1 MEYHK
6 TKQNKQMG
14 KIISQIFIS
23 FFLLFF
29 SSNIIAQETL
39 TLKQCIE
46 RAIEKNISIKQ
57 SQADLESTILN
68 KNTAMANFLP
78 SLNLGSSH
86 SWNIGL
92 NQNITTG
99 ILENM
104 TTRSASMNANLGID
118 LLNGL
123 QNIQQLYLANLSIL
137 ASQYQLEDMKENI
150 SLLVANSYLQILFNR
165 ESLGVQQ
172 SQLNVA
178 NEELIIAQE
187 RLKTGIIPQGDVLE
201 IEANV
206 ATIEQNVVVAEN
218 NYQLSKIA
226 LAQLLLISDIEN
238 FEIAREIANT
248 PESTILNASVN
259 AIYKTAVAK
268 RSDVKLAETNLK
280 IAKKNLAISKGS
292 LFPNLTG
299 FYSYNSRVLF
309 DVPTT
314 LSHQLDVNAGRNFG
328 LQLSIPIFNG
338 MANNTNVRRSKIA
351 IQKSTYALEQVRLD
365 LENTIN
371 QAYNDAKG
379 SLKAYQAAK
388 KTLKARKLTYEY
400 AKERFDNGAMNTF
413 NFLQAGQKYEAAQSE
428 LIKTKYN
435 YIFKLKVLEFYFGES
450 SL

>member
-1 MEYHK
+1 M
-6 TKQNKQMG
+6 
-14 KIISQIFIS
+14 KILKLSTL
-23 FFLLFF
+23 LLFL
-29 SSNIIAQETL
+29 SISTQAQEVWTL
-39 TLKQCIE
+39 EKCVK
-46 RAIEKNISIKQ
+46 RAIDKNISIKQ
-57 SQADLESTILN
+57 SQADLKSTALG
-68 KNTAMANFLP
+68 KTTAIATFLP

-86 SWNIGL
+86 SWNVGL

-104 TTRSASMNANLGID
+104 TTRSASMNANVGVD
-118 LLNGL
+118 LFNGL
-123 QNIQQLYLANLSIL
+123 QNIQQLYRANLSIL
-137 ASQYQLEDMKENI
+137 ASQYQLADMKENI

-218 NYQLSKIA
+218 NYQLSKIS
-226 LAQLLLISDIEN
+226 LAQLLLISEIDN
-238 FEIAREIANT
+238 FEIAQETAII
-248 PESTILNASVN
+248 PESTMLNTNVN
-259 AIYKTAVAK
+259 SIYLTAVAK
-268 RSDVKLAETNLK
+268 RNDVKLAETNLK
-280 IAKKNLAISKGS
+280 IAKKDLAISRGNALPKLSGS
-292 LFPNLTG
+292 
-299 FYSYNSRVLF
+299 YSYNSGVLF
-309 DVPTT
+309 NGPNDDSNILAFPAK
-314 LSHQLDVNAGRNFG
+314 AGQVFG

-338 MANNTNVRRSKIA
+338 MANNTNIRRSKIA

-379 SLKAYQAAK
+379 SLKAYQAAE
-388 KTLKARKLTYEY
+388 KTLKARKLAYEY
-400 AKERFDNGAMNTF
+400 AKERFDNGGMNTF

-435 YIFKLKVLEFYFGES
+435 YIFKLKVLEFYFGEA

>member
-1 MEYHK
+1 M
-6 TKQNKQMG
+6 
-14 KIISQIFIS
+14 KILKLSTL
-23 FFLLFF
+23 LLFL
-29 SSNIIAQETL
+29 SINTQAQEVWTL
-39 TLKQCIE
+39 EKCVK
-46 RAIEKNISIKQ
+46 RAIDKNISIKQ
-57 SQADLESTILN
+57 SQADLESTSLS
-68 KNTAMANFLP
+68 KTTAIANLLP

-86 SWNIGL
+86 SWDVGL
-92 NQNITTG
+92 NQSFTTG
-99 ILENM
+99 PLENM
-104 TTRSASMNANLGID
+104 TTTSANVRID
-118 LLNGL
+118 LFNGL
-123 QNIQQLYLANLSIL
+123 HNIQQLYRANLSVL
-137 ASQYQLEDMKENI
+137 ASQYQLADMEENI

-178 NEELIIAQE
+178 NEELIIAEE
-187 RLKTGIIPQGDVLE
+187 RLKTGIIPKGDVLE

-238 FEIAREIANT
+238 FEIAQETAIT
-248 PESTILNASVN
+248 PESTILNTSVN
-259 AIYKTAVAK
+259 TIYKTAVAK

-280 IAKKNLAISKGS
+280 IAKKDLAISRGNALPKLSGS
-292 LFPNLTG
+292 
-299 FYSYNSRVLF
+299 YSYNSGVLF
-309 DVPTT
+309 NGPNDDSNILAFPAK
-314 LSHQLDVNAGRNFG
+314 AGQVFG
-328 LQLSIPIFNG
+328 LNLSIPIFNG
-338 MANNTNVRRSKIA
+338 MTNNTNISRSKIA

-379 SLKAYQAAK
+379 SLKAYQAAE
-388 KTLKARKLTYEY
+388 KTLKARKLAYEY
-400 AKERFDNGAMNTF
+400 AKERFDNGGMNTF

-435 YIFKLKVLEFYFGES
+435 YIFKLKVLEFYFGEA

>member
-1 MEYHK
+1 M
-6 TKQNKQMG
+6 
-14 KIISQIFIS
+14 KIVNLIILFTSLSISMQG
-23 FFLLFF
+23 
-29 SSNIIAQETL
+29 QEVWTL
-39 TLKQCIE
+39 EQCIK

-57 SQADLESTILN
+57 SQADLKSTALG
-68 KNTAMANFLP
+68 KTTAIANFLP

-86 SWNIGL
+86 SWNVGL

-104 TTRSASMNANLGID
+104 TTRSASMNANVGID
-118 LLNGL
+118 LFNGL
-123 QNIQQLYLANLSIL
+123 QNIQQLYRANLSIL
-137 ASQYQLEDMKENI
+137 ASQYQLADMKENI

-165 ESLGVQQ
+165 GSLGVQQ

-178 NEELIIAQE
+178 NEELIIAEE

-226 LAQLLLISDIEN
+226 LAQLLLISNIEN
-238 FEIAREIANT
+238 FEIAQKTSIT
-248 PESTILNASVN
+248 PEATILNTSVN
-259 AIYKTAVAK
+259 TIYRTAVAK

-280 IAKKNLAISKGS
+280 IAKKDLSISKGS
-292 LFPNLTG
+292 LLPKLTG

-309 DVPTT
+309 DAPTT

-338 MANNTNVRRSKIA
+338 LANNTNIRRSKII
-351 IQKSTYALEQVRLD
+351 IQKSIYALEQVKLD

-379 SLKAYQAAK
+379 SLKAHQAAE
-388 KTLKARKLTYEY
+388 KTLKARKLAYEY
-400 AKERFDNGAMNTF
+400 AKERFDNGGMNTF
-413 NFLQAGQKYEAAQSE
+413 NFLQAGQRYEAAQSE

-435 YIFKLKVLEFYFGES
+435 YIFKLKVIEFYFGIPNLYS
-450 SL
+450 QN

>member
-1 MEYHK
+1 M
-6 TKQNKQMG
+6 
-14 KIISQIFIS
+14 KILKLSTL
-23 FFLLFF
+23 LLFL
-29 SSNIIAQETL
+29 SINTQAQEVWTL
-39 TLKQCIE
+39 EKCVKH
-46 RAIEKNISIKQ
+46 AIDKNISIKQ
-57 SQADLESTILN
+57 SQADLKSTALG
-68 KNTAMANFLP
+68 KTTAIANFLP

-86 SWNIGL
+86 SWNVGL
-92 NQNITTG
+92 NQNFTTEP
-99 ILENM
+99 LENM
-104 TTRSASMNANLGID
+104 TTTSANVGID
-118 LLNGL
+118 LFNGL
-123 QNIQQLYLANLSIL
+123 HNIQQLYRANLSIL
-137 ASQYQLEDMKENI
+137 ASQYQLADMKENI

-178 NEELIIAQE
+178 NEELIIAEE

-226 LAQLLLISDIEN
+226 LAQLILISDIEN
-238 FEIAREIANT
+238 FEIAQETAIT
-248 PESTILNASVN
+248 PESTILNTSVN
-259 AIYKTAVAK
+259 TIYKTAVAK

-280 IAKKNLAISKGS
+280 IAKKDLAISKGS
-292 LFPNLTG
+292 LLPKLSG

-309 DVPTT
+309 DAPTT

-338 MANNTNVRRSKIA
+338 MANNTNIRRSKIA

-379 SLKAYQAAK
+379 SLKAHQAAE
-388 KTLKARKLTYEY
+388 KTLKARKLAYEY
-400 AKERFDNGAMNTF
+400 AKERFDNGGMNTF
-413 NFLQAGQKYEAAQSE
+413 NFLQAGQRYEAAQSE

-435 YIFKLKVLEFYFGES
+435 YIFKLKVLEFYFGEA

>member
-178 NEELIIAQE
+178 NKELIIAQE

-328 LQLSIPIFNG
+328 LQLSI
-338 MANNTNVRRSKIA
+338 S
-351 IQKSTYALEQVRLD
+351 
-365 LENTIN
+365 
-371 QAYNDAKG
+371 
-379 SLKAYQAAK
+379 
-388 KTLKARKLTYEY
+388 
-400 AKERFDNGAMNTF
+400 
-413 NFLQAGQKYEAAQSE
+413 SE
-428 LIKTKYN
+428 EVK
-435 YIFKLKVLEFYFGES
+435 
-450 SL
+450 

>member
-1 MEYHK
+1 M
-6 TKQNKQMG
+6 
-14 KIISQIFIS
+14 KILKLSIL
-23 FFLLFF
+23 LLFL
-29 SSNIIAQETL
+29 SINTQAQEVWTL
-39 TLKQCIE
+39 DKCVK
-46 RAIEKNISIKQ
+46 RAIDKNISIKQ
-57 SQADLESTILN
+57 SQADLESTSLS
-68 KNTAMANFLP
+68 KTTAIANFLP

-86 SWNIGL
+86 SWNVGL

-104 TTRSASMNANLGID
+104 TTRSASMNANVGVD
-118 LLNGL
+118 LFNGL
-123 QNIQQLYLANLSIL
+123 QNIQQLYRANLSIL
-137 ASQYQLEDMKENI
+137 ASQYQLADMNENI

-187 RLKTGIIPQGDVLE
+187 RLKTGIIPMGDVLE

-218 NYQLSKIA
+218 NFQLSKIA
-226 LAQLLLISDIEN
+226 LAQLLLIPDFSN
-238 FEIAREIANT
+238 FEIAQETAIAPEPAILSTNVNT
-248 PESTILNASVN
+248 
-259 AIYKTAVAK
+259 IYSKAVAK
-268 RSDVKLAETNLK
+268 RNDVKLAETNLK
-280 IAKKNLAISKGS
+280 IAKKDLAISRGS
-292 LFPNLTG
+292 ILPKLSG

-309 DVPTT
+309 DAPTT

-338 MANNTNVRRSKIA
+338 MANNTNIRRSKIA
-351 IQKSTYALEQVRLD
+351 IQKSTYALEQVKLD

-379 SLKAYQAAK
+379 SLKAYQAAE
-388 KTLKARKLTYEY
+388 KTLKARKLAYEY
-400 AKERFDNGAMNTF
+400 AKERFDNGGMNTF

-435 YIFKLKVLEFYFGES
+435 YIFKLKVIEFYFGIPNLYS
-450 SL
+450 QN

>member
-1 MEYHK
+1 
-6 TKQNKQMG
+6 MG
-14 KIISQIFIS
+14 KIMSRIFIS
-23 FFLLFF
+23 FFLLIF

-57 SQADLESTILN
+57 SQADLENTILN
-68 KNTAMANFLP
+68 KTTAIANFLP

-86 SWNIGL
+86 SWNVGL

-99 ILENM
+99 IFENM
-104 TTRSASMNANLGID
+104 TTRSASMNANVGID
-118 LLNGL
+118 LFNGL
-123 QNIQQLYLANLSIL
+123 QNIQELYRANLSIL
-137 ASQYQLEDMKENI
+137 ASQYQLEDMKEDI

-165 ESLGVQQ
+165 ESLGVQK

-178 NEELIIAQE
+178 NEELIIAKE
-187 RLKTGIIPQGDVLE
+187 RLETGIIPQGDVLE

-206 ATIEQNVVVAEN
+206 AAIEQNVVVAEN

-226 LAQLLLISDIEN
+226 LAQLLLIPDIEN
-238 FEIAREIANT
+238 FEIARETANT
-248 PESTILNASVN
+248 PESTILNTSVN
-259 AIYKTAVAK
+259 TIYKTAVAK

-280 IAKKNLAISKGS
+280 IAKKDLAISKGS
-292 LFPNLTG
+292 LLPKLSG

-328 LQLSIPIFNG
+328 LQLSIPIFNK
-338 MANNTNVRRSKIA
+338 MANNTKIRRSKIV
-351 IQKSTYALEQVRLD
+351 ILKSTYALEQVRLD

-379 SLKAYQAAK
+379 SLKAYQAAE
-388 KTLKARKLTYEY
+388 KTLKARKLAYKY
-400 AKERFDNGAMNTF
+400 AKERFDNGGMNTF

-435 YIFKLKVLEFYFGES
+435 YIFKLKVLEFYFGEA

>member
-1 MEYHK
+1 MK
-6 TKQNKQMG
+6 TVKL
-14 KIISQIFIS
+14 IILFIS
-23 FFLLFF
+23 L
-29 SSNIIAQETL
+29 SISMQGQEVWTL
-39 TLKQCIE
+39 EKCIK

-57 SQADLESTILN
+57 SQADLESTRLN
-68 KNTAMANFLP
+68 KTTAVANFLP
-78 SLNLGSSH
+78 SLNLGGSH
-86 SWNIGL
+86 SWNVGL

-99 ILENM
+99 LLENM
-104 TTRSASMNANLGID
+104 TTTSASMNANMGID
-118 LLNGL
+118 LFNGL
-123 QNIQQLYLANLSIL
+123 QNIQQLYRANLSIL
-137 ASQYQLEDMKENI
+137 ASQYQLADMKENI

-218 NYQLSKIA
+218 NFQLSKIA
-226 LAQLLLISDIEN
+226 LAQLLLIPDFNN
-238 FEIAREIANT
+238 FEIAQETAVT
-248 PESTILNASVN
+248 PESAILSTNVNTIYS
-259 AIYKTAVAK
+259 TAVTK
-268 RSDVKLAETNLK
+268 RNDVKLAETNLK
-280 IAKKNLAISKGS
+280 IAKKDLAITKGGILPKLS
-292 LFPNLTG
+292 G

-309 DVPTT
+309 DAPTT
-314 LSHQLDVNAGRNFG
+314 LSHQLDVNAGQNFG

-338 MANNTNVRRSKIA
+338 MANNTNIRRSKIN
-351 IQKSTYALEQVRLD
+351 IQKSTYALEQVKLD

-379 SLKAYQAAK
+379 SLKAHQAAE
-388 KTLKARKLTYEY
+388 KTLKARKLAYEY
-400 AKERFDNGAMNTF
+400 AKERFDNGGMNTF
-413 NFLQAGQKYEAAQSE
+413 NFLQAGQRYEAAQSE

-435 YIFKLKVLEFYFGES
+435 YIFKLKVLEFYFGEA

>member
-1 MEYHK
+1 MIMISNNMK
-6 TKQNKQMG
+6 
-14 KIISQIFIS
+14 KIKLIILFIS
-23 FFLLFF
+23 L
-29 SSNIIAQETL
+29 SIYTQGQEVWTL
-39 TLKQCIE
+39 EQCIK

-57 SQADLESTILN
+57 SQADLESTRLN
-68 KNTAMANFLP
+68 KTTAVANFLP

-86 SWNIGL
+86 SWNVGL

-104 TTRSASMNANLGID
+104 TTRSASINANVGVD
-118 LLNGL
+118 LFNGL

-137 ASQYQLEDMKENI
+137 ASQYQLADMKENI

-178 NEELIIAQE
+178 NEELIIAQV
-187 RLKTGIIPQGDVLE
+187 RLKTGIIPQGDLLE

-226 LAQLLLISDIEN
+226 LAQLLLISDFNN
-238 FEIAREIANT
+238 FKIAQETAVT
-248 PESTILNASVN
+248 PESAILSTNVN
-259 AIYKTAVAK
+259 AIYSTAVAK
-268 RSDVKLAETNLK
+268 RNDVKLAETNLK
-280 IAKKNLAISKGS
+280 IAKKDLAIAKGGILPKLS
-292 LFPNLTG
+292 G

-309 DVPTT
+309 DAPTT
-314 LSHQLDVNAGRNFG
+314 LSHQLDINAGQNFG

-338 MANNTNVRRSKIA
+338 MANNTNIRRSKIA
-351 IQKSTYALEQVRLD
+351 IQKSTYALEQVKLD

-379 SLKAYQAAK
+379 SLKAHQAAE
-388 KTLKARKLTYEY
+388 KTLKARKLAYQY
-400 AKERFDNGAMNTF
+400 AKERFDNGGMNTF
-413 NFLQAGQKYEAAQSE
+413 NFLQAGQRYEAAQSE

-435 YIFKLKVLEFYFGES
+435 YIFKLKVLEFYFGEA

>member
-1 MEYHK
+1 MI
-6 TKQNKQMG
+6 
-14 KIISQIFIS
+14 KILKLSTL
-23 FFLLFF
+23 LLFL
-29 SSNIIAQETL
+29 SINIQAQEVWTL
-39 TLKQCIE
+39 EKCVK
-46 RAIEKNISIKQ
+46 RAIDKNISIKQ
-57 SQADLESTILN
+57 SQADLESTSLS
-68 KNTAMANFLP
+68 KTTAIANFLP

-86 SWNIGL
+86 SWNVGL

-104 TTRSASMNANLGID
+104 TTRSASMNANVGVD
-118 LLNGL
+118 LFNGL
-123 QNIQQLYLANLSIL
+123 QNIQQLYRANLSIL
-137 ASQYQLEDMKENI
+137 ASQYLLADMKENI

-178 NEELIIAQE
+178 NEELIIAEE

-238 FEIAREIANT
+238 FEIAQETSIT
-248 PESTILNASVN
+248 PEATILNTSVN
-259 AIYKTAVAK
+259 TIYRTAVSK

-280 IAKKNLAISKGS
+280 IAKKDLAISKGS
-292 LFPNLTG
+292 LLPKLTG

-309 DVPTT
+309 DAPTT

-338 MANNTNVRRSKIA
+338 MANNTNIRRSKII
-351 IQKSTYALEQVRLD
+351 IQKSTYALEQVKLD

-379 SLKAYQAAK
+379 SLKAHQAAE
-388 KTLKARKLTYEY
+388 KTLKARKLAYEY
-400 AKERFDNGAMNTF
+400 AKERFDNGGMNTF
-413 NFLQAGQKYEAAQSE
+413 NFLQAGQRYEAAQSE

-435 YIFKLKVLEFYFGES
+435 YIFKLKVIEFYFGIPNLYS
-450 SL
+450 QN

>member
-23 FFLLFF
+23 FLLLF

-86 SWNIGL
+86 SWNVGL

-104 TTRSASMNANLGID
+104 TTRSASMNVNLGID

-238 FEIAREIANT
+238 FDIARETANT
-248 PESTILNASVN
+248 AESTILNTSVN
-259 AIYKTAVAK
+259 AIYKTAVAN

-280 IAKKNLAISKGS
+280 IAKKNLAISKGI
-292 LFPNLTG
+292 LYPNLTG

-328 LQLSIPIFNG
+328 LQISIPIFNG

-379 SLKAYQAAK
+379 SLKAYQAAE
-388 KTLKARKLTYEY
+388 KTLKARKLAYEY
-400 AKERFDNGAMNTF
+400 AKERFDNGGMNTF